1 MSKSTKKKNLKVR
14 DLKPKKDAKGGGGH
28 AVLGA
33 AQSGS
38 LKQGSAKTGSF
49 MTGGGKAGN

>member
-38 LKQGSAKTGSF
+38 LKQGAAQTGSF